1 MSTSRSIIGRSLE
14 RPMDLPDTRYAR
26 TPDGISIAYQVIGDG
41 PVDLLWIPGYQGNLE
56 VMWEQPLVATFF
68 AKLAA
73 FSRVIVHDRRATGLS
88 DRATSLP
95 DLETRV
101 DDAWTVLDAAGSR
114 STVIFGS
121 GEGAHTAA
129 VFAATHPKRTRALV
143 LYGASGRI
151 TRAPD
156 YAWGATEQ
164 ERDHELQMVRDAW
177 GTETFASIGLAEE
190 APSKIGDR
198 DFTRWFA
205 KMMRH
210 WVSPSSA
217 AELVRNYYE
226 TDIRAVLPTIERPT
240 LVLAGSWDEGEEDEY
255 VARSIPGAR
264 FQRLPGRDAITFLDQ
279 GNLIEAI
286 RDFIGVE
293 ARPVEVATMLR
304 SLLFVDIVG
313 STEHASRVG
322 DRAWRDDIERYRTLV
337 REQLRRLGGTEVD
350 TAGDGFFAAFEGPAA
365 AVRCAREIVDRVP
378 SLGFEVRAGVHTGQV
393 ESVEGKIGGIAAH
406 VAARICALAGT
417 SEILVSRTVKDLVA
431 GSGLRFQDAGEHEL
445 KGVPDRWQLY
455 RWIPEPDQPSQP
467 GRTRPDS

>member
-1 MSTSRSIIGRSLE
+1 
-14 RPMDLPDTRYAR
+14 MDLPETRYAR
-26 TPDGISIAYQVIGDG
+26 APDGISIAYQVIGDG

-101 DDAWTVLDAAGSR
+101 DDTWTVLDAAGSR
-114 STVIFGS
+114 STVVFGS

-129 VFAATHPKRTRALV
+129 VFAATHPNRTRALV
-143 LYGASGRI
+143 LYGVSGRI
-151 TRAPD
+151 SRAPD
-156 YAWGATEQ
+156 YEWGASEQ
-164 ERDHELQMVRDAW
+164 ERAHELQMVRDAW
-177 GTETFASIGLAEE
+177 GTEAYASIVVAEE
-190 APSKIGDR
+190 APSKVDDR
-198 DFTRWFA
+198 DFIRWFA

-217 AELVRNYYE
+217 AELVRIYYD
-226 TDIRAVLPTIERPT
+226 TDIRAVLPSIDTPT
-240 LVLAGSWDEGEEDEY
+240 LVLAGAWGEGREAED
-255 VARSIPGAR
+255 VSDSIKDAE
-264 FQRLPGRDAITFLDQ
+264 FQKLPGRDAITFLDA
-279 GNLIEAI
+279 GDLIEAI

-293 ARPVEVATMLR
+293 ARPAEHDTMLR
-304 SLLFVDIVG
+304 SLLFFDIVG

-322 DRAWRDDIERYRTLV
+322 DKAWRDDLERFRSLV
-337 REQLRRLGGTEVD
+337 RERIRRLGGTEVD

-365 AVRCAREIVDRVP
+365 SVRCAHEIVDGVRA
-378 SLGFEVRAGVHTGQV
+378 LGFEVRAGVHTGQV
-393 ESVEGKIGGIAAH
+393 ESIEGKIGGIAAH
-406 VAARICALAGT
+406 VAARICALAGA

-431 GSGLRFQDAGEHEL
+431 GSGLRFEDAGEHEL

-455 RWIPEPDQPSQP
+455 RWTP
-467 GRTRPDS
+467 

>member
-1 MSTSRSIIGRSLE
+1 
-14 RPMDLPDTRYAR
+14 MDLPETSYAR
-26 TPDGISIAYQVIGDG
+26 TPDGVSIAYQVIGEG
-41 PVDLLWIPGYQGNLE
+41 SVDLLWIPGYQGNLE

-73 FSRVIVHDRRATGLS
+73 FARVIIHDRRATGLS

-129 VFAATHPKRTRALV
+129 LFAATHPKRTRALV

-156 YAWGATEQ
+156 YEWGVSEQ
-164 ERDHELQMVRDAW
+164 ERAHELQMVRDAW
-177 GTETFASIGLAEE
+177 GTEAFASITVAEE
-190 APSKIGDR
+190 APSKVGDR
-198 DFTRWFA
+198 EFVRWFA

-217 AELVRNYYE
+217 AELVRIYYD
-226 TDIRAVLPTIERPT
+226 TDIRAILPTIERPT
-240 LVLAGSWDEGEEDEY
+240 LVLAGAWDEGEADKY
-255 VARSIPGAR
+255 VAKSIPGAR
-264 FQRLPGRDAITFLDQ
+264 FHRLPGQDAITFLDH
-279 GNLIEAI
+279 GDLIETI

-293 ARPVEVATMLR
+293 SRPPERETMLR

-313 STEHASRVG
+313 STEHAARVG
-322 DRAWRDDIERYRTLV
+322 DRAWRDDLERFRSVV
-337 REQLRRLGGTEVD
+337 REQVRRLGGTEVD

-365 AVRCAREIVDRVP
+365 VVRCAREIVDGVRA
-378 SLGFEVRAGVHTGQV
+378 LGFEVRAGVHTGQV
-393 ESVEGKIGGIAAH
+393 ESIEGKVGGIAAH
-406 VAARICALAGT
+406 VAARICSLAGA
-417 SEILVSRTVKDLVA
+417 SEIFVSRTVKDLVA
-431 GSGLRFQDAGEHEL
+431 GSGLRFEDAGEHEL
-445 KGVPDRWQLY
+445 KGIPDRWQLF
-455 RWIPEPDQPSQP
+455 RWIP
-467 GRTRPDS
+467 